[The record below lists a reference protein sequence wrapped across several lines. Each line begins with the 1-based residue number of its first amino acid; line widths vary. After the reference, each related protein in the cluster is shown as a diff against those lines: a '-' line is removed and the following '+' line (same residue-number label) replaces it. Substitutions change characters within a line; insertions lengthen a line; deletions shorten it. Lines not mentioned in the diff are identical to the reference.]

1 MSLSV
6 LQGAVE
12 QGFIYSL
19 VALGLFLSYR
29 TLDVA
34 DLTTDGSFTLGAAC
48 SAILTVQGRPVLG
61 LLLALSAGAAAGFIT
76 ALLQTRLGVQS
87 ILAGIVTMTGLYSVN
102 LMVMGGHSNL
112 NMLKEEN
119 VFTAAEAAIGP
130 LGKLVLTGVIA
141 LAVGGLLA
149 LFLRTQLGLSIRAT
163 GDNRE
168 MVASSSIDPAF
179 TTTVGLCAANA
190 LIALSGGL
198 LALFL
203 RTQLGLS
210 IRATGD
216 NREMVASSSID
227 PALTTT
233 VGLCAANALIALSG
247 GLLVQYQK
255 FSDVSLGTGMVVIG
269 LASLI
274 IGEVVTGR
282 GGAVRG
288 ILASILGAVIYRIII
303 AAALVANVGAQNF
316 KLVSAVIVAAAISWP
331 AVREK
336 LAFQKLRREVEKN
349 G

>member
-29 TLDVA
+29 VLDVA

-48 SAILTVQGRPVLG
+48 SAVLTVQGHPAAG
-61 LLLALSAGAAAGFIT
+61 LLLALLAAAGFVT

-87 ILAGIVTMTGLYSVN
+87 ILAGIITMTGLYSVN
-102 LMVMGGHSNL
+102 LMVMGGRSNL
-112 NMLKEEN
+112 NMLKEGN
-119 VFTAAEAAIGP
+119 LFTAAEALLGP
-130 LGKLVLTGVIA
+130 AGKLLLAGAFALGLGV
-141 LAVGGLLA
+141 LLA

-168 MVASSSIDPAF
+168 MVAASSINPAF

-190 LIALSGGL
+190 L
-198 LALFL
+198 
-203 RTQLGLS
+203 
-210 IRATGD
+210 
-216 NREMVASSSID
+216 V
-227 PALTTT
+227 
-233 VGLCAANALIALSG
+233 ALSG

-255 FSDVSLGTGMVVIG
+255 FSDVNLGTGMVVIG

-274 IGEVVTGR
+274 IGEVLTGR
-282 GGAVRG
+282 GSVPRG
-288 ILASILGAVIYRIII
+288 ILAAVLGAVLYRIII
-303 AAALVANVGAQNF
+303 AAALAANVGAQNF

-331 AVREK
+331 SVREK
-336 LAFQKLRREVEKN
+336 LQLYRLRREVQKR

>member
-29 TLDVA
+29 VLDVA

-48 SAILTVQGRPVLG
+48 SAVLTVQGHPAAG
-61 LLLALSAGAAAGFIT
+61 LLLALLAGAAAGFVT

-87 ILAGIVTMTGLYSVN
+87 ILAGIITMTGLYSVN
-102 LMVMGGHSNL
+102 LMVMGGRSNL
-112 NMLKEEN
+112 NMLKEGN
-119 VFTAAEAAIGP
+119 LFTAAEALLGP
-130 LGKLVLTGVIA
+130 AGKL
-141 LAVGGLLA
+141 LLA
-149 LFLRTQLGLSIRAT
+149 GAFALGL
-163 GDNRE
+163 G
-168 MVASSSIDPAF
+168 V
-179 TTTVGLCAANA
+179 
-190 LIALSGGL
+190 L

-233 VGLCAANALIALSG
+233 VGLCAANGLVALSG

-255 FSDVSLGTGMVVIG
+255 FSDVNLGTGMVVIG

-274 IGEVVTGR
+274 IGEVLTGR
-282 GGAVRG
+282 GSVPRG
-288 ILASILGAVIYRIII
+288 ILAAVLGAVLYRIII
-303 AAALVANVGAQNF
+303 AAALAANVGAQNF

-331 AVREK
+331 
-336 LAFQKLRREVEKN
+336 
-349 G
+349 

>member
-29 TLDVA
+29 VLDVA

-48 SAILTVQGRPVLG
+48 SAVLTVQGHPAAG
-61 LLLALSAGAAAGFIT
+61 LLLALLAGAAAGFVT

-87 ILAGIVTMTGLYSVN
+87 ILAGIITMTGLYSVN
-102 LMVMGGHSNL
+102 LMVMGGRSNL
-112 NMLKEEN
+112 NMLKEGN
-119 VFTAAEAAIGP
+119 LFTAAEALLGP
-130 LGKLVLTGVIA
+130 AGKLLLAGAFALGLGV
-141 LAVGGLLA
+141 LLA

-168 MVASSSIDPAF
+168 MVAASSINPAF
-179 TTTVGLCAANA
+179 TTTVGLCSANA
-190 LIALSGGL
+190 L
-198 LALFL
+198 
-203 RTQLGLS
+203 
-210 IRATGD
+210 
-216 NREMVASSSID
+216 V
-227 PALTTT
+227 
-233 VGLCAANALIALSG
+233 ALSG

-255 FSDVSLGTGMVVIG
+255 FSDVNLGTGMVVIG

-274 IGEVVTGR
+274 IGEVLTGR
-282 GGAVRG
+282 GSVPRG
-288 ILASILGAVIYRIII
+288 ILAAVLGAVLYRIII
-303 AAALVANVGAQNF
+303 AAALAANVGAQNF

-331 AVREK
+331 SVREK
-336 LAFQKLRREVEKN
+336 LQLYRLRREVQKR

>member
-29 TLDVA
+29 VLDVA

-48 SAILTVQGRPVLG
+48 SAVLTVQGHPAAG
-61 LLLALSAGAAAGFIT
+61 LLLALLAGAAAGFVT
-76 ALLQTRLGVQS
+76 ALLQTRLGVPS
-87 ILAGIVTMTGLYSVN
+87 ILAGIITMTGLYSVN
-102 LMVMGGHSNL
+102 LMVMGGRSNL
-112 NMLKEEN
+112 NMLKEGN
-119 VFTAAEAAIGP
+119 LFTAAEALLGP
-130 LGKLVLTGVIA
+130 AGKLLLAGAFALGLGV
-141 LAVGGLLA
+141 LLA

-168 MVASSSIDPAF
+168 MVAASSINPAF

-190 LIALSGGL
+190 L
-198 LALFL
+198 
-203 RTQLGLS
+203 
-210 IRATGD
+210 
-216 NREMVASSSID
+216 V
-227 PALTTT
+227 
-233 VGLCAANALIALSG
+233 ALSG

-255 FSDVSLGTGMVVIG
+255 FSDVNLGTGMVVIG

-274 IGEVVTGR
+274 IGEVLTGR
-282 GGAVRG
+282 GSVPRG
-288 ILASILGAVIYRIII
+288 ILAAVLGAVLYRIII
-303 AAALVANVGAQNF
+303 AAALAANVGAQNF

-331 AVREK
+331 SVREK
-336 LAFQKLRREVEKN
+336 LQLYRLRREVQKR

>member
-29 TLDVA
+29 TLDIA

-61 LLLALSAGAAAGFIT
+61 LLLALIAGSVAGLVT
-76 ALLQTRLGVQS
+76 ALMQTRLGVQP
-87 ILAGIVTMTGLYSVN
+87 ILAGIVTMTGLYSIN
-102 LMVMGGHSNL
+102 LMVMGGRSNL

-119 VFTAAEAAIGP
+119 VFSTAEAALGP
-130 LGKLVLTGVIA
+130 LGKLILTGFVA
-141 LAVGGLLA
+141 LAV
-149 LFLRTQLGLSIRAT
+149 
-163 GDNRE
+163 
-168 MVASSSIDPAF
+168 
-179 TTTVGLCAANA
+179 
-190 LIALSGGL
+190 GGL

-274 IGEVVTGR
+274 IGEVVIGR
-282 GGAVRG
+282 GGAFRG
-288 ILASILGAVIYRIII
+288 ILAAVIGAVIYRIII

-336 LAFQKLRREVEKN
+336 LQFQKLRREVEKN

>member
-29 TLDVA
+29 VLDVA

-48 SAILTVQGRPVLG
+48 SAVLTVQGHPAAG
-61 LLLALSAGAAAGFIT
+61 LLLALLAGDAAGFVT
-76 ALLQTRLGVQS
+76 ALLQTRLGVPS
-87 ILAGIVTMTGLYSVN
+87 ILAGIITMTGLYSVN
-102 LMVMGGHSNL
+102 LMVMGGRSNL
-112 NMLKEEN
+112 NMLKEGN
-119 VFTAAEAAIGP
+119 LFTAAEALLGP
-130 LGKLVLTGVIA
+130 AGKLLLAGAFALGFGV
-141 LAVGGLLA
+141 LLA

-168 MVASSSIDPAF
+168 MVAASSINPAF

-190 LIALSGGL
+190 L
-198 LALFL
+198 
-203 RTQLGLS
+203 
-210 IRATGD
+210 
-216 NREMVASSSID
+216 V
-227 PALTTT
+227 
-233 VGLCAANALIALSG
+233 ALSG

-255 FSDVSLGTGMVVIG
+255 FSDVNLGTGMVVIG

-274 IGEVVTGR
+274 IGEVLTGR
-282 GGAVRG
+282 GSVPRG
-288 ILASILGAVIYRIII
+288 ILAAVLGAVLYRIII
-303 AAALVANVGAQNF
+303 AAALAANVGAQNF

-331 AVREK
+331 SVREK
-336 LAFQKLRREVEKN
+336 LQLYRLRREVQKR

>member
-1 MSLSV
+1 MSFTV
-6 LQGAVE
+6 LLGAIE

-48 SAILTVQGRPVLG
+48 SAVLTIQGKPAAG
-61 LLLALSAGAAAGFIT
+61 LLLALLAGALAGFVT
-76 ALLQTRLGVQS
+76 AVLQTRLGVQP
-87 ILAGIVTMTGLYSVN
+87 ILAGIVTMTGLYTIN
-102 LMVMGGHSNL
+102 LMVMGGRSNL
-112 NMLKEEN
+112 NMLKEKN
-119 VFTAAEAAIGP
+119 VFTAAEAVLGP
-130 LGKLVLTGVIA
+130 AGRLVLAGVFA
-141 LAVGGLLA
+141 LAAGLLLA
-149 LFLRTQLGLSIRAT
+149 LFLRTR
-163 GDNRE
+163 
-168 MVASSSIDPAF
+168 
-179 TTTVGLCAANA
+179 
-190 LIALSGGL
+190 
-198 LALFL
+198 
-203 RTQLGLS
+203 LGLS

-233 VGLCAANALIALSG
+233 VGLCTANGLVALSG

-274 IGEVVTGR
+274 IGEVVTGK
-282 GGAVRG
+282 GGVVRG

-316 KLVSAVIVAAAISWP
+316 KLVSAIIVAAAISWP
-331 AVREK
+331 AVAEK
-336 LAFQKLRREVEKN
+336 LRFRKLRREVEKN

>member
-29 TLDVA
+29 VLDVA

-48 SAILTVQGRPVLG
+48 SAVLTVQGHPAAG
-61 LLLALSAGAAAGFIT
+61 LLLALLAGAAAGFVT
-76 ALLQTRLGVQS
+76 ALLQTRLGVPS
-87 ILAGIVTMTGLYSVN
+87 ILAGIITMTGLYSVN
-102 LMVMGGHSNL
+102 LMVMGGRSNL
-112 NMLKEEN
+112 NMLKEGN
-119 VFTAAEAAIGP
+119 LFTAAEALLGP
-130 LGKLVLTGVIA
+130 AGKLLLAGAFALGFGV
-141 LAVGGLLA
+141 LLA

-168 MVASSSIDPAF
+168 MVAASSINPAF

-190 LIALSGGL
+190 L
-198 LALFL
+198 
-203 RTQLGLS
+203 
-210 IRATGD
+210 
-216 NREMVASSSID
+216 V
-227 PALTTT
+227 
-233 VGLCAANALIALSG
+233 ALSG

-255 FSDVSLGTGMVVIG
+255 FSDVNLGTGMVVIG

-274 IGEVVTGR
+274 IGEVLTGR
-282 GGAVRG
+282 GSVPRG
-288 ILASILGAVIYRIII
+288 ILAAVLGAVLYRIII
-303 AAALVANVGAQNF
+303 AAALAANVGAQNF

-331 AVREK
+331 SVREK
-336 LAFQKLRREVEKN
+336 RQLYRLRREVQKR

>member
-29 TLDVA
+29 VLDVA

-48 SAILTVQGRPVLG
+48 SAVLTVQGHPAAG
-61 LLLALSAGAAAGFIT
+61 LLLALLAGAAAGFVT

-87 ILAGIVTMTGLYSVN
+87 ILAGIITMTGLYSVN
-102 LMVMGGHSNL
+102 LMVMGGRSNL
-112 NMLKEEN
+112 NMLKEGN
-119 VFTAAEAAIGP
+119 LFTAAEALLGP
-130 LGKLVLTGVIA
+130 AGKLLLAGAFALGLGV
-141 LAVGGLLA
+141 LLA

-168 MVASSSIDPAF
+168 MVAASSINPAF

-190 LIALSGGL
+190 L
-198 LALFL
+198 
-203 RTQLGLS
+203 
-210 IRATGD
+210 
-216 NREMVASSSID
+216 V
-227 PALTTT
+227 
-233 VGLCAANALIALSG
+233 ALSG

-255 FSDVSLGTGMVVIG
+255 FSDVNLGTGMVVIG

-274 IGEVVTGR
+274 IGEVLTGR
-282 GGAVRG
+282 GSVPRG
-288 ILASILGAVIYRIII
+288 ILAAVLGAVLYRIII
-303 AAALVANVGAQNF
+303 AAALAANVGAQNF

-331 AVREK
+331 SAREK
-336 LAFQKLRREVEKN
+336 LQLYRLRREVQKR

>member
-1 MSLSV
+1 MSLTV

-19 VALGLFLSYR
+19 VALGLYLSYR

-48 SAILTVQGRPVLG
+48 SAILTIGGHPVQG
-61 LLLALSAGAAAGFIT
+61 LLLALAAGALAGFVT
-76 ALLQTRLGVQS
+76 ALLQTRLGVQP

-102 LMVMGGHSNL
+102 LMVMGGRSNL
-112 NMLKEEN
+112 NMLKGEN
-119 VFTAAEAAIGP
+119 VFTAAEGLLGP
-130 LGKLVLTGVIA
+130 AGKLVLAGILA
-141 LAVGGLLA
+141 LLVGAGLA

-168 MVASSSIDPAF
+168 MVAASSIDPAF

-190 LIALSGGL
+190 
-198 LALFL
+198 
-203 RTQLGLS
+203 
-210 IRATGD
+210 
-216 NREMVASSSID
+216 MV
-227 PALTTT
+227 
-233 VGLCAANALIALSG
+233 ALSG

-255 FSDVSLGTGMVVIG
+255 FSDISLGTGMVVIG

-274 IGEVVTGR
+274 IGEVVMGR
-282 GGAVRG
+282 RSVVRG
-288 ILASILGAVIYRIII
+288 IAAALVGAVIYRIII
-303 AAALVANVGAQNF
+303 ATALVSTKVGAQNF

-331 AVREK
+331 AIREK
-336 LAFQKLRREVEKN
+336 LQFYQLRREVERN

>member
-1 MSLSV
+1 MSLTV

-19 VALGLFLSYR
+19 VALGLYLSYR

-48 SAILTVQGRPVLG
+48 SAILTIGGHPVQG
-61 LLLALSAGAAAGFIT
+61 LLLALAAGALAGFVT
-76 ALLQTRLGVQS
+76 ALLQTRLGVQP
-87 ILAGIVTMTGLYSVN
+87 ILAGIVTMTGLYSIN
-102 LMVMGGHSNL
+102 LMVMGGRSNL

-119 VFTAAEAAIGP
+119 VFTAAEGLLGP
-130 LGKLVLTGVIA
+130 AGKLVLAGVLA
-141 LAVGGLLA
+141 LLVGAGLA

-168 MVASSSIDPAF
+168 MVAASSIDPAF

-190 LIALSGGL
+190 
-198 LALFL
+198 
-203 RTQLGLS
+203 
-210 IRATGD
+210 
-216 NREMVASSSID
+216 MV
-227 PALTTT
+227 
-233 VGLCAANALIALSG
+233 ALSG

-255 FSDVSLGTGMVVIG
+255 FSDISLGTGMVVIG

-274 IGEVVTGR
+274 IGEVVMGR
-282 GGAVRG
+282 RSVVRG
-288 ILASILGAVIYRIII
+288 IAAALVGAVIYRIII
-303 AAALVANVGAQNF
+303 ATALVSTKVGAQNF

-331 AVREK
+331 AIREK
-336 LAFQKLRREVEKN
+336 LRFYQLRREVERN

>member
-1 MSLSV
+1 MSLTV

-19 VALGLFLSYR
+19 VALGLYLSYR

-48 SAILTVQGRPVLG
+48 SAILTIGGHPVQG
-61 LLLALSAGAAAGFIT
+61 LLLALAAGALAGFVT
-76 ALLQTRLGVQS
+76 ALLQTRLGVQP

-102 LMVMGGHSNL
+102 LMVMGGRSNL

-119 VFTAAEAAIGP
+119 VFTAAEGLLGP
-130 LGKLVLTGVIA
+130 AGKLVLAGILA
-141 LAVGGLLA
+141 LLVGAGLA

-168 MVASSSIDPAF
+168 MVAASSIDPAF

-190 LIALSGGL
+190 
-198 LALFL
+198 
-203 RTQLGLS
+203 
-210 IRATGD
+210 
-216 NREMVASSSID
+216 MV
-227 PALTTT
+227 
-233 VGLCAANALIALSG
+233 ALSG

-255 FSDVSLGTGMVVIG
+255 FSDISLGTGMVVIG

-274 IGEVVTGR
+274 IGEVVMGR
-282 GGAVRG
+282 RSVARG
-288 ILASILGAVIYRIII
+288 IAAALVGAVIYRIII
-303 AAALVANVGAQNF
+303 ATALVSTKVGAQNF

-331 AVREK
+331 AIREK
-336 LAFQKLRREVEKN
+336 LRFYQLRREVERN

>member
-29 TLDVA
+29 TLDIA

-48 SAILTVQGRPVLG
+48 SAILTVQGRPLEG
-61 LLLALSAGAAAGFIT
+61 LLLALIAGAAAGFIT
-76 ALLQTRLGVQS
+76 ALLQTRLGVQP

-102 LMVMGGHSNL
+102 LMVMGGRSNL

-119 VFTAAEAAIGP
+119 VFTAAEAALGP
-130 LGKLVLTGVIA
+130 LGKLILTGMIA
-141 LAVGGLLA
+141 LAV
-149 LFLRTQLGLSIRAT
+149 
-163 GDNRE
+163 
-168 MVASSSIDPAF
+168 
-179 TTTVGLCAANA
+179 
-190 LIALSGGL
+190 GGL

-274 IGEVVTGR
+274 IGEVVAGK
-282 GGAVRG
+282 GGAFRG
-288 ILASILGAVIYRIII
+288 IIAAVIGAVIYRIII

-336 LAFQKLRREVEKN
+336 LQFQKLRREVEKN

>member
-29 TLDVA
+29 TLDIA
-34 DLTTDGSFTLGAAC
+34 DLTTDGTFTLGAAC
-48 SAILTVQGRPVLG
+48 SAVLTILGHPALG
-61 LLLALSAGAAAGFIT
+61 LLLALLAGALAGGVT
-76 ALLQTRLGVQS
+76 ALLQTKLGVQP
-87 ILAGIVTMTGLYSVN
+87 ILAGIVTMTGLYTVN
-102 LMVMGGHSNL
+102 LAVMGGRSNL
-112 NMLKEEN
+112 NMLREEY
-119 VFTAAEAAIGP
+119 VFTAAETLLGP
-130 LGKLVLTGVIA
+130 AGKLILAGAFA
-141 LAVGGLLA
+141 LGAGGLL
-149 LFLRTQLGLSIRAT
+149 F
-163 GDNRE
+163 
-168 MVASSSIDPAF
+168 
-179 TTTVGLCAANA
+179 
-190 LIALSGGL
+190 
-198 LALFL
+198 LFL

-233 VGLCAANALIALSG
+233 VGLCAANALVGLSG
-247 GLLVQYQK
+247 GLLAQYQK
-255 FSDVSLGTGMVVIG
+255 FADMSLGTGMVVIG

-282 GGAVRG
+282 RG
-288 ILASILGAVIYRIII
+288 VGHGITAAILGAVIYRIII

-316 KLVSAVIVAAAISWP
+316 KLVSAVIVAAAISYP
-331 AVREK
+331 TILEK
-336 LAFQKLRREVEKN
+336 LRFWKRRREAAKH

>member
-1 MSLSV
+1 MSLTV

-19 VALGLFLSYR
+19 VALGLYLSYR

-48 SAILTVQGRPVLG
+48 SAILTIGGHPVQG
-61 LLLALSAGAAAGFIT
+61 LLLALAAGALAGFVT
-76 ALLQTRLGVQS
+76 ALLQTRLGVQP

-102 LMVMGGHSNL
+102 LMVMGGRSNL

-119 VFTAAEAAIGP
+119 VFTAAEGLLGP
-130 LGKLVLTGVIA
+130 AGKLVLAGILA
-141 LAVGGLLA
+141 LLVGAGLA

-168 MVASSSIDPAF
+168 MVAASSIDPAF

-190 LIALSGGL
+190 
-198 LALFL
+198 
-203 RTQLGLS
+203 
-210 IRATGD
+210 
-216 NREMVASSSID
+216 MV
-227 PALTTT
+227 
-233 VGLCAANALIALSG
+233 ALSG

-255 FSDVSLGTGMVVIG
+255 FSDISLGTGMVVIG

-274 IGEVVTGR
+274 IGEVVMGR
-282 GGAVRG
+282 RSVVRG
-288 ILASILGAVIYRIII
+288 IAAALVGAVIYRIII
-303 AAALVANVGAQNF
+303 ATALVSTKVGAQNF

-331 AVREK
+331 AIREK
-336 LAFQKLRREVEKN
+336 VRFYQLRREVERN

>member
-29 TLDVA
+29 VLDVA

-48 SAILTVQGRPVLG
+48 SAVLTVQGHPAAG
-61 LLLALSAGAAAGFIT
+61 LLLALLAGAAPGFVT

-87 ILAGIVTMTGLYSVN
+87 ILAGIITMTGLYSVN
-102 LMVMGGHSNL
+102 LMVMGGRSNL
-112 NMLKEEN
+112 NMLKEGN
-119 VFTAAEAAIGP
+119 LFTAAEALLGP
-130 LGKLVLTGVIA
+130 AGKLLLAGAFALGLGV
-141 LAVGGLLA
+141 LLA

-168 MVASSSIDPAF
+168 MVAASSINPAF

-190 LIALSGGL
+190 L
-198 LALFL
+198 
-203 RTQLGLS
+203 
-210 IRATGD
+210 
-216 NREMVASSSID
+216 V
-227 PALTTT
+227 
-233 VGLCAANALIALSG
+233 ALSG

-255 FSDVSLGTGMVVIG
+255 FSDVNLGTGMVVIG

-274 IGEVVTGR
+274 IGEVLTGR
-282 GGAVRG
+282 GSVPRG
-288 ILASILGAVIYRIII
+288 ILAAVLGAVLYRIII
-303 AAALVANVGAQNF
+303 AAALAANVGAQNF

-331 AVREK
+331 SVREK
-336 LAFQKLRREVEKN
+336 LQLYRLRREVQKR

>member
-6 LQGAVE
+6 LQGAIE

-48 SAILTVQGRPVLG
+48 SAILTIQGKPAAG
-61 LLLALSAGAAAGFIT
+61 LLLALLAGALAGFVT
-76 ALLQTRLGVQS
+76 AVLQTRLGVQS
-87 ILAGIVTMTGLYSVN
+87 ILAGIVTMTGLYTVN
-102 LMVMGGHSNL
+102 LMVMGGRSNL
-112 NMLKEEN
+112 NMLKEKN
-119 VFTAAEAAIGP
+119 VFTAAEAVLGP
-130 LGKLVLTGVIA
+130 AGRLVLAGVFA
-141 LAVGGLLA
+141 LAAGLLLA
-149 LFLRTQLGLSIRAT
+149 LFLRTR
-163 GDNRE
+163 
-168 MVASSSIDPAF
+168 
-179 TTTVGLCAANA
+179 
-190 LIALSGGL
+190 
-198 LALFL
+198 
-203 RTQLGLS
+203 LGLS

-233 VGLCAANALIALSG
+233 VGLCAANGLVALSG

-274 IGEVVTGR
+274 IGEVVTGK
-282 GGAVRG
+282 GGVVRG

-331 AVREK
+331 AAAEK
-336 LAFQKLRREVEKN
+336 LRFRKLRREVEKN

>member
-1 MSLSV
+1 MSLTV

-19 VALGLFLSYR
+19 VALGLYLSYR

-48 SAILTVQGRPVLG
+48 SAILTIGGHPVQG
-61 LLLALSAGAAAGFIT
+61 LLLALAAGALAGFVT
-76 ALLQTRLGVQS
+76 ALLQTRLGVQP

-102 LMVMGGHSNL
+102 LMVMGGRSNL

-119 VFTAAEAAIGP
+119 VFTAAEGLLGP
-130 LGKLVLTGVIA
+130 AGKLVLAGILA
-141 LAVGGLLA
+141 LLVGAGLA

-168 MVASSSIDPAF
+168 MVAASSIDPAF

-190 LIALSGGL
+190 
-198 LALFL
+198 
-203 RTQLGLS
+203 
-210 IRATGD
+210 
-216 NREMVASSSID
+216 MV
-227 PALTTT
+227 
-233 VGLCAANALIALSG
+233 ALSG

-255 FSDVSLGTGMVVIG
+255 FSDISLGTGMVVIG

-282 GGAVRG
+282 RSVVRG
-288 ILASILGAVIYRIII
+288 IAAALVGAVIYRIII
-303 AAALVANVGAQNF
+303 ATALVSTKVGAQNF

-331 AVREK
+331 AIREK
-336 LAFQKLRREVEKN
+336 LRFYQLRREVERN

>member
-29 TLDVA
+29 VLDVA

-48 SAILTVQGRPVLG
+48 SAVLTVQGHPAAG
-61 LLLALSAGAAAGFIT
+61 LLLALLAGAAAGFVT

-87 ILAGIVTMTGLYSVN
+87 ILAGIITMTGLYSVN
-102 LMVMGGHSNL
+102 LMVMGGRSNL
-112 NMLKEEN
+112 NMLKEGN
-119 VFTAAEAAIGP
+119 LFTAAEALLGP
-130 LGKLVLTGVIA
+130 AGKLLLAGAFALGLGV
-141 LAVGGLLA
+141 LLA

-168 MVASSSIDPAF
+168 MVAASSINPAF

-190 LIALSGGL
+190 L
-198 LALFL
+198 
-203 RTQLGLS
+203 
-210 IRATGD
+210 
-216 NREMVASSSID
+216 V
-227 PALTTT
+227 
-233 VGLCAANALIALSG
+233 ALSG

-255 FSDVSLGTGMVVIG
+255 FSDVNLGTGMVVIG

-274 IGEVVTGR
+274 IGEVLTGR
-282 GGAVRG
+282 GSVPRG
-288 ILASILGAVIYRIII
+288 ILAAVLGAVLYRIII
-303 AAALVANVGAQNF
+303 AAAPAANVGAQNF

-331 AVREK
+331 SVREK
-336 LAFQKLRREVEKN
+336 LQLYRLRREVQKR

>member
-1 MSLSV
+1 MSFTV
-6 LQGAVE
+6 LLGAVE

-48 SAILTVQGRPVLG
+48 SAILTIGGHPVQG
-61 LLLALSAGAAAGFIT
+61 LLLALAAGALAGFVT
-76 ALLQTRLGVQS
+76 ALLQTRLGVQP

-102 LMVMGGHSNL
+102 LMVMGGRSNL

-119 VFTAAEAAIGP
+119 VFTAAEGLLGP
-130 LGKLVLTGVIA
+130 AGKLVLAGVLA
-141 LAVGGLLA
+141 LLVGAGLA

-168 MVASSSIDPAF
+168 MVAASSIDPAF

-190 LIALSGGL
+190 
-198 LALFL
+198 
-203 RTQLGLS
+203 
-210 IRATGD
+210 
-216 NREMVASSSID
+216 MV
-227 PALTTT
+227 
-233 VGLCAANALIALSG
+233 ALSG

-255 FSDVSLGTGMVVIG
+255 FSDISLGTGMVVIG

-274 IGEVVTGR
+274 IGEVVMGR
-282 GGAVRG
+282 RSVVRG
-288 ILASILGAVIYRIII
+288 IAAALVGAVIYRIII
-303 AAALVANVGAQNF
+303 ATALVSTKVGAQNF

-331 AVREK
+331 AIREK
-336 LAFQKLRREVEKN
+336 LRFYQLRREVERN

>member
-29 TLDVA
+29 VLDVA

-48 SAILTVQGRPVLG
+48 SAVLTVQGHPAAG
-61 LLLALSAGAAAGFIT
+61 LLLALLAGAAARFVT

-87 ILAGIVTMTGLYSVN
+87 ILAGIITMTGLYSVN
-102 LMVMGGHSNL
+102 LMVMGGRSNL
-112 NMLKEEN
+112 NMLKEGN
-119 VFTAAEAAIGP
+119 LFTAAEALLGP
-130 LGKLVLTGVIA
+130 AGKLLLAGAFALGLGV
-141 LAVGGLLA
+141 LLA

-168 MVASSSIDPAF
+168 MVAASSINPAF

-190 LIALSGGL
+190 L
-198 LALFL
+198 
-203 RTQLGLS
+203 
-210 IRATGD
+210 
-216 NREMVASSSID
+216 V
-227 PALTTT
+227 
-233 VGLCAANALIALSG
+233 ALSG

-255 FSDVSLGTGMVVIG
+255 FSDVNLGTGMVVIG

-274 IGEVVTGR
+274 IGEVLTGR
-282 GGAVRG
+282 GSVPRG
-288 ILASILGAVIYRIII
+288 ILAAVLGAVLYRIII
-303 AAALVANVGAQNF
+303 AAALAANVGAQNF

-331 AVREK
+331 SVREK
-336 LAFQKLRREVEKN
+336 LQLYRLRREVQKR

>member
-29 TLDVA
+29 VLDVA

-48 SAILTVQGRPVLG
+48 SAVLTVQGHPAAG
-61 LLLALSAGAAAGFIT
+61 LLLALLAGGAAGFVT

-87 ILAGIVTMTGLYSVN
+87 ILAGIITMTGLYSVN
-102 LMVMGGHSNL
+102 LMVMGGRSNL
-112 NMLKEEN
+112 NMLKEGN
-119 VFTAAEAAIGP
+119 LFTAAEALLGP
-130 LGKLVLTGVIA
+130 AGKLLLAGAFALGLGV
-141 LAVGGLLA
+141 LLA

-168 MVASSSIDPAF
+168 MVAASSINPAF

-190 LIALSGGL
+190 L
-198 LALFL
+198 
-203 RTQLGLS
+203 
-210 IRATGD
+210 
-216 NREMVASSSID
+216 V
-227 PALTTT
+227 
-233 VGLCAANALIALSG
+233 ALSG

-255 FSDVSLGTGMVVIG
+255 FSDVNLGTGMVVIG

-274 IGEVVTGR
+274 IGEVLTGR
-282 GGAVRG
+282 GSVPRG
-288 ILASILGAVIYRIII
+288 ILAAVLGAVLYRIII
-303 AAALVANVGAQNF
+303 AAALAANVGAQNF

-331 AVREK
+331 SVREK
-336 LAFQKLRREVEKN
+336 LQLYRLRREVQKR

>member
-29 TLDVA
+29 TLDIA

-48 SAILTVQGRPVLG
+48 SAILTVQGRPLEG
-61 LLLALSAGAAAGFIT
+61 LLLALIAGAAAGFIT
-76 ALLQTRLGVQS
+76 ALLQTRLGVQP

-102 LMVMGGHSNL
+102 LMVMGGRSNL

-119 VFTAAEAAIGP
+119 VFTTAEAAFGP
-130 LGKLVLTGVIA
+130 LGKLILTGMIA
-141 LAVGGLLA
+141 LAV
-149 LFLRTQLGLSIRAT
+149 
-163 GDNRE
+163 
-168 MVASSSIDPAF
+168 
-179 TTTVGLCAANA
+179 
-190 LIALSGGL
+190 GGL

-274 IGEVVTGR
+274 IGEVVAGK
-282 GGAVRG
+282 GGAFRG
-288 ILASILGAVIYRIII
+288 IIAAVIGAVIYRIII

-336 LAFQKLRREVEKN
+336 LQFQKLRREVEKN

>member
-1 MSLSV
+1 
-6 LQGAVE
+6 VE

-19 VALGLFLSYR
+19 VALGLYLSYR

-48 SAILTVQGRPVLG
+48 SAILTIGGHPVQG
-61 LLLALSAGAAAGFIT
+61 LLLALAAGALAGFVT
-76 ALLQTRLGVQS
+76 ALLQTRLEVQP

-102 LMVMGGHSNL
+102 LMVMGGRSNL

-119 VFTAAEAAIGP
+119 VFTAAEGLLGP
-130 LGKLVLTGVIA
+130 AGKLVLAGILA
-141 LAVGGLLA
+141 LLVGAGLA

-168 MVASSSIDPAF
+168 MVAASSIDPAF

-190 LIALSGGL
+190 
-198 LALFL
+198 
-203 RTQLGLS
+203 
-210 IRATGD
+210 
-216 NREMVASSSID
+216 MV
-227 PALTTT
+227 
-233 VGLCAANALIALSG
+233 ALSG

-255 FSDVSLGTGMVVIG
+255 FSDISLGTGMVVIG

-274 IGEVVTGR
+274 IGEVVMGR
-282 GGAVRG
+282 RSVVRG
-288 ILASILGAVIYRIII
+288 IAAALVGAVIYRIII
-303 AAALVANVGAQNF
+303 ATALVSTKVGAQNF

-331 AVREK
+331 AIREK
-336 LAFQKLRREVEKN
+336 LRFYQLRREVERN

>member
-29 TLDVA
+29 VLDVA

-48 SAILTVQGRPVLG
+48 SAVLTVQGHPAAG
-61 LLLALSAGAAAGFIT
+61 LLLALLAGAAAGFVT

-87 ILAGIVTMTGLYSVN
+87 ILAGIITMTGLYSVN
-102 LMVMGGHSNL
+102 LMVMGGRSNL
-112 NMLKEEN
+112 NMLKEGN
-119 VFTAAEAAIGP
+119 LFTAAEALLGP
-130 LGKLVLTGVIA
+130 AGKLLLAGAFALGFGV
-141 LAVGGLLA
+141 LLA

-168 MVASSSIDPAF
+168 MVAASSINPAF

-190 LIALSGGL
+190 L
-198 LALFL
+198 
-203 RTQLGLS
+203 
-210 IRATGD
+210 
-216 NREMVASSSID
+216 V
-227 PALTTT
+227 
-233 VGLCAANALIALSG
+233 ALSG

-255 FSDVSLGTGMVVIG
+255 FSDVNLGTGMVVIG

-274 IGEVVTGR
+274 IGEVLTGR
-282 GGAVRG
+282 GSVPRG
-288 ILASILGAVIYRIII
+288 ILAAVLGAVLYRIII
-303 AAALVANVGAQNF
+303 AAALAANVGAQNF

-331 AVREK
+331 SVREK
-336 LAFQKLRREVEKN
+336 LQLYRLRREVQKR